1 MSKVIVA
8 VYRGDVI
15 IPLEKLNIPQGAKL
29 LIRIEKIEEKDALK
43 EIGYL
48 KLLREGEDAEELF
61 EI

>member
-8 VYRGDVI
+8 VYRGDII